1 MKKHSFINFSGRNSP
16 TETKSEKSSLT
27 QLTGM
32 SGSTAGTA
40 LAAKMQSESS
50 GTKKR
55 SAEAFMSIQLEK
67 VRNIAQYKMWSGL
80 SCLKMTLLVNEMITF
95 QRYYMYR
102 GCHFFF
108 FAENRRGAFAAPL
121 IFSAKNITAA
131 DFVSTAKINKLVA
144 NDFINPIALLKGQN
158 SNWVKLS

>member
-1 MKKHSFINFSGRNSP
+1 MALSFYFFVLYFSGRNSP

-32 SGSTAGTA
+32 SSSTAGTA

-67 VRNIAQYKMWSGL
+67 VR
-80 SCLKMTLLVNEMITF
+80 
-95 QRYYMYR
+95 
-102 GCHFFF
+102 
-108 FAENRRGAFAAPL
+108 
-121 IFSAKNITAA
+121 
-131 DFVSTAKINKLVA
+131 FV
-144 NDFINPIALLKGQN
+144 
-158 SNWVKLS
+158 

>member
-1 MKKHSFINFSGRNSP
+1 MTTITFINFSGRNSP

-67 VRNIAQYKMWSGL
+67 VRNIAQYKMGSWS
-80 SCLKMTLLVNEMITF
+80 SCSKLTMSLVNEMLNF
-95 QRYYMYR
+95 QRYHMSKMLP
-102 GCHFFF
+102 F
-108 FAENRRGAFAAPL
+108 FAE
-121 IFSAKNITAA
+121 K
-131 DFVSTAKINKLVA
+131 K
-144 NDFINPIALLKGQN
+144 
-158 SNWVKLS
+158 

>member
-1 MKKHSFINFSGRNSP
+1 MCDCSGRNSP

-32 SGSTAGTA
+32 SSSTAGTA

-67 VRNIAQYKMWSGL
+67 VKCFL
-80 SCLKMTLLVNEMITF
+80 SHSLWL
-95 QRYYMYR
+95 
-102 GCHFFF
+102 
-108 FAENRRGAFAAPL
+108 
-121 IFSAKNITAA
+121 S
-131 DFVSTAKINKLVA
+131 SVA
-144 NDFINPIALLKGQN
+144 VFEID
-158 SNWVKLS
+158 